1 MISKGQEKSALRETK
16 HIPSSLRIY
25 FNAKVK
31 PVSFFSTIRTLPKA
45 PLPTTRSSRNWF
57 KFTIPK
63 SVKSCTEYIFPAC
76 LAGSAPAAT
85 AGVWSAETRS
95 GSTYPHCRRQPVSL
109 GNFPSRTVVVMTTE
123 REIVVSRHLRQHPIR
138 TCIVLPRQIVRDQ
151 SWSTAGNRSGRAGEG
166 VEDRAEKGRRRAGFI
181 GR

>member
-1 MISKGQEKSALRETK
+1 MRRSRMIFRTLSERTTVAKEKFRSVRVKRNLQRENK
-16 HIPSSLRIY
+16 CIPSSLRIY

-57 KFTIPK
+57 KFTIPE
-63 SVKSCTEYIFPAC
+63 SVKYIFAAC
-76 LAGSAPAAT
+76 LGGSAPAAT
-85 AGVWSAETRS
+85 AGVWSAQARS

-138 TCIVLPRQIVRDQ
+138 TCIVLPRQTIRDQ
-151 SWSTAGNRSGRAGEG
+151 SWSTAG
-166 VEDRAEKGRRRAGFI
+166 
-181 GR
+181 